1 MCYFLFIII
10 AGGLQ
15 TMEDAKEMNLNSN
28 NLVVMSNDLIKS
40 KSNLSLNE
48 IKILRLAIMQVI
60 KEDKDLQTY
69 KVNVTEL
76 ADLLAIDRHGIY
88 QEVDKITTS
97 LLKEIVY
104 IGDGNPKHKWKKFQW
119 CSSCQYENG
128 VLTIKLHDDLKPF
141 LLNLSELYTQ
151 YVLEDILY
159 LKSVYSIRI
168 YELIREEMRYQ
179 KVFADKEADIYLPM
193 DIIRKATDTESKY
206 NQYGMFKARV
216 IDAAVNEINEKLQY
230 YVTYEPVKES
240 RKVIGFNF
248 HIMSNLYAHMKG
260 LTEWNRINKK

>member
-1 MCYFLFIII
+1 MCYFLFISI

-15 TMEDAKEMNLNSN
+15 TTEDAKEMNLNSN

-159 LKSVYSIRI
+159 LLLLVDYIP
-168 YELIREEMRYQ
+168 
-179 KVFADKEADIYLPM
+179 FC
-193 DIIRKATDTESKY
+193 
-206 NQYGMFKARV
+206 
-216 IDAAVNEINEKLQY
+216 
-230 YVTYEPVKES
+230 
-240 RKVIGFNF
+240 
-248 HIMSNLYAHMKG
+248 
-260 LTEWNRINKK
+260 

>member
-1 MCYFLFIII
+1 
-10 AGGLQ
+10 
-15 TMEDAKEMNLNSN
+15 MNLDTD

-60 KEDKDLQTY
+60 KEDKDFQTY
-69 KVNVTEL
+69 RVNITDL
-76 ADLLAIDRHGIY
+76 AKLLDIDKHNIY
-88 QEVDKITTS
+88 READKITTS

-119 CSSCQYENG
+119 CSSCEYESG
-128 VLTIKLHDDLKPF
+128 VLTIKLHEDLKPY

-151 YVLEDILY
+151 YVLEDILN

-168 YELIREEMRYQ
+168 YELIREEMKYQ
-179 KVFADKEADIYLPM
+179 KVYANKEANIFLPI
-193 DIIRKATDTESKY
+193 DVIRLSTDTEDKY
-206 NQYGMFKARV
+206 EKFAMFRARV
-216 IDAAVNEINEKLQY
+216 IDAAINEINDKLQY

-240 RKVIGFNF
+240 RKVIGFKFN
-248 HIMSNLYAHMKG
+248 IKSAIYSKM
-260 LTEWNRINKK
+260 NKQKA

>member
-1 MCYFLFIII
+1 
-10 AGGLQ
+10 
-15 TMEDAKEMNLNSN
+15 MEEAKDMNLNSS

-119 CSSCQYENG
+119 CSSCQYEAG
-128 VLTIKLHDDLKPF
+128 VLTIKLHDDLKPY

-151 YVLEDILY
+151 YMLEDILY

-179 KVFADKEADIYLPM
+179 KVFADHEANIYLPIDM
-193 DIIRKATDTESKY
+193 IRKATDTENKY
-206 NQYGMFKARV
+206 QQYGMFKERV
-216 IDAAVNEINEKLQY
+216 IEAAINEINDKLVY
-230 YVTYEPVKES
+230 YISYEPVKES
-240 RKVIGFNF
+240 RKVIGFKFN
-248 HIMSNLYAHMKG
+248 IITKVYKSLKDSG
-260 LTEWNRINKK
+260 RVIDRTWNTQ